1 QPVLYHICLE
11 MRTRGIERQMTQ
23 GELKRLAERQLTKWA
38 KHVGNGMSI
47 PPIRR
52 QLASPK
58 RPQGPTPIELLKQEY
73 ERRKAAGFV

>member
-1 QPVLYHICLE
+1 MLYHICLE
-11 MRTRGIERQMTQ
+11 MRTRGVECQMTE
-23 GELKRLAERQLTKWA
+23 GELKRLAEQQLTKWA
-38 KHVGNGMSI
+38 KQVGNGMSI